1 MGLCLSKIVKYNINN
16 VPLGVEVRDCRGV
29 AEPQGFGAGVCWGRG
44 KGWNFCTPA
53 KPLPS
58 AGVQGYV

>member
-1 MGLCLSKIVKYNINN
+1 MVNGQSITC
-16 VPLGVEVRDCRGV
+16 RDFRGV
-29 AEPQGFGAGVCWGRG
+29 AEPQGFGAGVPWGRG

>member
-1 MGLCLSKIVKYNINN
+1 MRLTKTN
-16 VPLGVEVRDCRGV
+16 VIMSSRDCRGV
-29 AEPQGFGAGVCWGRG
+29 AEPQGFGAGVRWGRG